1 MINQATIDTMK
12 DMRLGA
18 MAAEFEAQ
26 TKDKERYGSFSFEER
41 LGMLVDAEWNK
52 RQRNKIARYSKNA
65 HLAMPQASVEDIEY
79 YPDRNLNKE
88 DMLRLS
94 TCKYIDDKHHIVLE
108 GASGNGK
115 TYIACALGNAACRK
129 LKTVRYMRMPELI
142 DELNIAKACGT
153 FKKTVKAFQKTDLL
167 ILDEWMLR
175 CLTPQ
180 ESYDLLEIIES
191 RCSRSTIF
199 CTQYNSNDWYERI
212 GADEDKPVTEAII
225 DRIIHNAM
233 EVMIDGKLSMRE
245 RHGLK
250 ARESGYTR

>member
-1 MINQATIDTMK
+1 VINQSTINTMK

-26 TKDKERYGSFSFEER
+26 IRDKERYGNFSFEER
-41 LGMLVDAEWNK
+41 LGLLVDAEWNK
-52 RQRNKIARYSKNA
+52 RQCNKIARYTKNA

-79 YPDRNLNKE
+79 YPDRKLNKE
-88 DMLRLS
+88 EMLRLS
-94 TCKYIDDKHHIVLE
+94 TCKYIDDKHHIILE

-115 TYIACALGNAACRK
+115 TFIASALGSAACRK
-129 LKTVRYMRMPELI
+129 LKTVRYIRMPELL
-142 DELNIAKACGT
+142 DELNIAKGCGT
-153 FKKTVKAFQKTDLL
+153 FKKTVKAFQKMDLL
-167 ILDEWMLR
+167 ILDEWLLR

-180 ESYDLLEIIES
+180 ESYDLFEIIES

-199 CTQYNSNDWYERI
+199 CTQYKSTDWYERI

-233 EVMIDGKLSMRE
+233 EIMIDGEISMRE

-250 ARESGYTR
+250 LRESGYTR

>member
-1 MINQATIDTMK
+1 
-12 DMRLGA
+12 
-18 MAAEFEAQ
+18 
-26 TKDKERYGSFSFEER
+26 
-41 LGMLVDAEWNK
+41 
-52 RQRNKIARYSKNA
+52 
-65 HLAMPQASVEDIEY
+65 
-79 YPDRNLNKE
+79 
-88 DMLRLS
+88 
-94 TCKYIDDKHHIVLE
+94 
-108 GASGNGK
+108 
-115 TYIACALGNAACRK
+115 
-129 LKTVRYMRMPELI
+129 
-142 DELNIAKACGT
+142 
-153 FKKTVKAFQKTDLL
+153 
-167 ILDEWMLR
+167 MLR